1 LEKHIKSVNR
11 KPKIRTFAV
20 SITKKKNDMEN
31 QKIVITINR
40 EAGSGGK
47 EIALKLGEL
56 LGFKVYGKE
65 ILASI
70 LDKYHLSEEQ
80 VEKIKAER
88 PNWWSE
94 FCRFYKQFG
103 TTAAIAYETFEVNS
117 KQLYYEESRILR
129 NLAEQESC
137 IIVGRTGF
145 HIFKDNPNAIRIF
158 LIARPEARIA
168 RLMKKQGIDEKKA
181 REIMERLDKARENY
195 TQAFAEVSRYD
206 ARNYD
211 IVLNVSPFTTDQ
223 IAQFLA
229 ENIRR
234 KYKI

>member
-1 LEKHIKSVNR
+1 
-11 KPKIRTFAV
+11 
-20 SITKKKNDMEN
+20 MEN

-103 TTAAIAYETFEVNS
+103 TTAAIAYESFEVDS
-117 KQLYYEESRILR
+117 KQLYQEEEQLLKD
-129 NLAEQESC
+129 LASQESC

-145 HIFKDNPNAIRIF
+145 HIFKDNPDAIRIF

-181 REIMERLDKARENY
+181 REIMERLDKAWACIPMARSTLPDY
-195 TQAFAEVSRYD
+195 SLSR
-206 ARNYD
+206 
-211 IVLNVSPFTTDQ
+211 
-223 IAQFLA
+223 
-229 ENIRR
+229 
-234 KYKI
+234 